1 MLTNCDDLDCPCT
14 QLPQSTCT
22 RDMFSCFS
30 GRVVNISE
38 HNTHLNCVDSFF
50 WCCFGAK
57 KIAISASVHFLPCMC
72 TFSQDFPLLRNNNHV
87 GSVILLR
94 PYLFQ
99 SSDMCVTLRNRFDSR
114 YLLLSMFKV
123 FILDMYGK
131 QK

>member
-50 WCCFGAK
+50 LVLFRCKKKSRFRLQFTFYHGVPFG
-57 KIAISASVHFLPCMC
+57 
-72 TFSQDFPLLRNNNHV
+72 FSLT
-87 GSVILLR
+87 S
-94 PYLFQ
+94 
-99 SSDMCVTLRNRFDSR
+99 
-114 YLLLSMFKV
+114 
-123 FILDMYGK
+123 
-131 QK
+131 